1 MTAPISVLPLGGCLL
16 HGPLNPM
23 ARVGEGLTYPPY
35 GPIPGTYTFGEMRQA
50 IAVLRGEMDVPQQI
64 RPLCSMRPN
73 FTAVDSAADF
83 HDVDVA
89 LLEPAIPIE
98 ITFRGYTLN
107 RTSVF
112 QQVVAPIRVLGRDA
126 NKWAAQ
132 WLRVG
137 LLSLNEKARAEAAE
151 ELLDFIPANMPHPD
165 FVKEVILEARASRQE
180 ALSGF
185 EQMRAIIGRPI
196 GVVVYIFQYLAD
208 GRAVSWPAG
217 YHEEVA
223 EAARVLDLPMFE
235 PSEMVR
241 KYGVQ
246 AALGPDLRHYNDTFR
261 PIIADALLAFACAV
275 RDKPMRAS
283 VVVSKFA
290 PLPISRS

>member
-1 MTAPISVLPLGGCLL
+1 MPPMTSPVSVLALGGCLL

-23 ARVGEGLTYPPY
+23 ARLGEGLTYPPY

-50 IAVLRGEMDVPQQI
+50 IAVLRGERDVPQQI

-73 FTAVDSAADF
+73 FVPVDSAVDF
-83 HDVDVA
+83 RDVDVA

-98 ITFRGYTLN
+98 ISFRGYTLN
-107 RTSVF
+107 RTSLF
-112 QQVVAPIRVLGRDA
+112 QQVVAPIRVRGREA

-137 LLSLNEKARAEAAE
+137 LLSLNEEARAEAAD
-151 ELLDFIPANMPHPD
+151 ELVDFIPASMPDAD
-165 FVKEVILEARASRQE
+165 FVRDVIVEARSTRQA

-196 GVVVYIFQYLAD
+196 GVVVYIFQYMAD

-223 EAARVLDLPMFE
+223 AAAGALDLPMFE
-235 PSEMVR
+235 PSEVVR
-241 KYGVQ
+241 KYGVRT
-246 AALGPDLRHYNDTFR
+246 ALGPDFRHYTEAFR
-261 PIIADALLAFACAV
+261 PIIADALVAFARSV
-275 RDKPMRAS
+275 RDRPGRAR
-283 VVVSKFA
+283 A
-290 PLPISRS
+290 AE